1 MGERL
6 LTAPIAGVG
15 AEAKYFLIA
24 FICRLADTEGMD
36 MSVKALA
43 RSLAVTPGAAS
54 RARKA
59 LIEHQ
64 CLECHKAPTG
74 GRPTLGLK
82 VGRGLASKLGD
93 LSTSASH
100 HGPVLRHLFS
110 GAIYRDYEANRT
122 PISSNELLRPQ
133 LRLLLATL
141 FAHAN
146 ELGLVD
152 NLGLAQLRQLLGEG
166 EEKVDRWLKELLQLG
181 FIRRK
186 IAGLSDSLYADTK
199 VTSSYIL
206 NLNHPGL
213 ASAGC
218 SSPVVAFY
226 GEAMRSEESRH
237 GFAERFA
244 RVQGAFQG
252 LGRTYEMLV
261 WKIYQG
267 VSLLLSNHW
276 SVLGESVRLPQID
289 GLEKI
294 MTESLHASGKDD
306 SSLEVMVADMC
317 WWAFHLASRVKNR
330 IAGDS
335 AFASL
340 VGRRVLAFP
349 AKNRDTDDSMTLVFA
364 QESWGDGPE
373 CIVSLSGTKGHVE
386 IWTKESDL
394 SREQLSKHGL
404 VSFEMES
411 TTG

>member
-1 MGERL
+1 RE
-6 LTAPIAGVG
+6 
-15 AEAKYFLIA
+15 
-24 FICRLADTEGMD
+24 
-36 MSVKALA
+36 
-43 RSLAVTPGAAS
+43 
-54 RARKA
+54 A

-64 CLECHKAPTG
+64 CFDCRKVATA

-82 VGRGLASKLGD
+82 VSQGLACKLGD

-110 GAIYRDYEANRT
+110 GVIYRDYEANRT
-122 PISSNELLRPQ
+122 PASSNELLRPQ

-152 NLGLAQLRQLLGEG
+152 GLGLAQLRQLLGEG

-213 ASAGC
+213 ASADC
-218 SSPVVAFY
+218 SCPVVAFY

-261 WKIYQG
+261 WRIYQG

-276 SVLGESVRLPQID
+276 SVLGDSVRLPQID

-335 AFASL
+335 AFTSL

-364 QESWGDGPE
+364 QEPRGDGPE
-373 CIVSLSGTKGHVE
+373 CIVSLSGTKGHAE

-394 SREQLSKHGL
+394 SQEQLSKHGL

>member
-24 FICRLADTEGMD
+24 FIYRFDDATQWKE

-43 RSLAVTPGAAS
+43 RSLDVTPGAAS

-64 CLECHKAPTG
+64 CLECRKAPTG

-82 VGRGLASKLGD
+82 VNQGLSSKLGD
-93 LSTSASH
+93 LSTSVSH

-110 GAIYRDYEANRT
+110 GDEANRT
-122 PISSNELLRPQ
+122 PASSNELLRPQ

-152 NLGLAQLRQLLGEG
+152 NLGLAQLRQLLGEDD
-166 EEKVDRWLKELLQLG
+166 EEKVDRWLKQLLQLG

-244 RVQGAFQG
+244 RVQGEFQG

-289 GLEKI
+289 GLEKV
-294 MTESLHASGKDD
+294 MTESLHAPGKDD
-306 SSLEVMVADMC
+306 SSLEVMVAEMC

-364 QESWGDGPE
+364 KEPKGEGPE
-373 CIVSLSGTKGHVE
+373 CIVSLRK
-386 IWTKESDL
+386 L
-394 SREQLSKHGL
+394 
-404 VSFEMES
+404 
-411 TTG
+411 